1 VSIDSLPLALP
12 NQANAPLVCWARE
25 SDQERWPG
33 SAEAGFV
40 GRIGWP
46 RRADRERPARQRFAY
61 QQRHDQSR
69 AEVGS
74 EPRKGIKDGRAHMRK
89 ARFLAVAALLGVIGA
104 LVLPATASADTRA
117 QAIFFTR
124 LTGAEEVPGPGDPDG
139 RGFALV
145 AVDTKHGKICYTLFV
160 RRIEPATAAH
170 IHVGDRGVAGP
181 VVQGL
186 EVPSDGFSAAC
197 VENPTLAEAIAAN
210 PSHYY
215 VNVHNT
221 PFPAGAVRGQLR

>member
-1 VSIDSLPLALP
+1 VSIDSLPFALP
-12 NQANAPLVCWARE
+12 NQANAPLVCWVPETIRNA
-25 SDQERWPG
+25 
-33 SAEAGFV
+33 
-40 GRIGWP
+40 GRIQRKRGSSAASDG
-46 RRADRERPARQRFAY
+46 RAVPIASDPHGSVFAY

-74 EPRKGIKDGRAHMRK
+74 EPRLGIKDGRAHMRK

-170 IHVGDRGVAGP
+170 IHEGDLGVAGP
-181 VVQGL
+181 IVQEL
-186 EVPSDGFSAAC
+186 DAPSDGFSADC

-215 VNVHNT
+215 VNVHNA